1 MPGDVFRTWLDTKPC
16 GSLVISQASPAL
28 TVHNNFALNGVLIT
42 VIEGPKSL
50 ISYAISVR
58 AGNSQHSWLLL
69 PASRQLPLRLSET
82 VPAQCALSPCTVCS
96 SCVIPSFP
104 PHLVFPS
111 LFPQWQD
118 YRTSV
123 LLLACPCLSFLPDFF
138 PLLSSSLCS
147 GSNHKCQVS
156 IQNARAKKG
165 ADLTAVEQVQDLGMQ
180 EEKHKQDAMLKL
192 SQTGAVPSMESDQS
206 STSPGQDIQGQ
217 SGDKPAPGLP
227 SPAPAP
233 TEQPSTWPEAEV
245 CDISEELSRQLEDI
259 IKTYGS
265 ATSLMEKESTATGT
279 DRPEKG
285 EPGSLEDAEY
295 EDGNEES
302 EKEKLAPGDASKAKE
317 PSSNKE
323 QKLEK
328 KILKGLGKYLYI
340 HTALLQTQ
348 THASNH
354 RFHNRKEATLLM
366 QSLNKLNT
374 PEEKLD
380 LLFKKYAELLE
391 EHRAEQKKL
400 KYLQKRQAQ
409 ITKEKDQLQSEHSR
423 AILARSKLESLCREL
438 QRHNKNLKEETIQRA
453 REEDEKRK
461 EITNHFQGTLSEIQA
476 QIEQQS
482 ERNMKLCQEN
492 TELAEKLKSIIDQY
506 ELREEIPT
514 HVLSPK
520 PSVVQH
526 LDKIFKHRELQQK
539 LVDAKLEQSQEM
551 MKEAE
556 ERHQKEKE
564 YAHFDAFLHYF
575 HLLNQAAEWKLQA
588 KMLKEQETV
597 LQAQITLYSERFEEF
612 QKTLAKSNEVFATF
626 KQEMEKMTK
635 KMKKLEKDT
644 ATWKSRFENCNR
656 ALLDMIEEKAMRSK
670 EYECF
675 MLKIQRLENLCRALQ
690 EERNEL
696 YKKIKQ
702 AQLPEEVNGNGI
714 LEEEDEEDDTETT
727 PSSSEQASIDL
738 HESDKRML
746 KQLAEAFRVSHK
758 AEESLPSN
766 SSNPETCDTQTCNA
780 VLVPEPP
787 TPLIPHSEA
796 GNHCEQP
803 STSTPTPSEHTPAP
817 TESTTA
823 PTESTTAPTENLSKP
838 TKNTPSLTGRVPTP
852 TESVPVPPESVLV
865 PTGNMPILTEGM
877 PATPE
882 NMPTPTQNTPLSLG
896 NMPVPIQCPPKA
908 AERAEEAVE
917 WSWYN
922 RAALLSTQEQS
933 RAGPSSTPL
942 LPAHFHRRPDMKHIK
957 IYTNNRTNKANKATT
972 TLQRRMPAWRHH
984 PQQNL
989 AATHKLPSHGVLAL
1003 GYDQWVV
1010 PKKLHVHFYFCKAQ
1024 EPLMAK
1030 GRCDS
1035 RCFLSGLV
1043 LTEETFFLTRYAQAR
1058 SCSYGQWVQCWSH
1071 SSWLEETGFPK
1082 TVANRTT
1089 AQNLKNVLQTQNQA
1103 QKLTQERSTSEG
1115 DHSLLTRLFR
1125 PALPP
1130 MSWVAPKDIATQTEQ
1145 GPIHQR
1151 KLFKHWQC
1159 PVAQSTVYNVPVAGT
1174 ESSKDELPKV
1184 LPLAHLG
1191 IVFHPHMESIQFM
1204 PGDVSEQL

>member
-1 MPGDVFRTWLDTKPC
+1 
-16 GSLVISQASPAL
+16 
-28 TVHNNFALNGVLIT
+28 
-42 VIEGPKSL
+42 
-50 ISYAISVR
+50 
-58 AGNSQHSWLLL
+58 
-69 PASRQLPLRLSET
+69 
-82 VPAQCALSPCTVCS
+82 
-96 SCVIPSFP
+96 
-104 PHLVFPS
+104 
-111 LFPQWQD
+111 
-118 YRTSV
+118 
-123 LLLACPCLSFLPDFF
+123 
-138 PLLSSSLCS
+138 
-147 GSNHKCQVS
+147 
-156 IQNARAKKG
+156 
-165 ADLTAVEQVQDLGMQ
+165 
-180 EEKHKQDAMLKL
+180 
-192 SQTGAVPSMESDQS
+192 MENDQS
-206 STSPGQDIQGQ
+206 SASLGQDIQGQ
-217 SGDKPAPGLP
+217 SGDKSAPGLP

-233 TEQPSTWPEAEV
+233 TEEPSTWPEAAV

-265 ATSLMEKESTATGT
+265 ATSLMEKESTAMGT
-279 DRPEKG
+279 DRPEKA

-328 KILKGLGKYLYI
+328 KILKGLGKYL
-340 HTALLQTQ
+340 H
-348 THASNH
+348 
-354 RFHNRKEATLLM
+354 KATLLM

-506 ELREEIPT
+506 ELREE
-514 HVLSPK
+514 
-520 PSVVQH
+520 H

-564 YAHFDAFLHYF
+564 Y
-575 HLLNQAAEWKLQA
+575 LLNQAAEWKLQA

-612 QKTLAKSNEVFATF
+612 QKTLTKSNEVFATF

-702 AQLPEEVNGNGI
+702 AQFPEEVNGNSI
-714 LEEEDEEDDTETT
+714 LEEEEDDDDTDTT
-727 PSSSEQASIDL
+727 PSSSEQASIEL

-766 SSNPETCDTQTCNA
+766 SSNPETCDTQTCSA
-780 VLVPEPP
+780 ILVPEPP
-787 TPLIPHSEA
+787 APLIPHSEA
-796 GNHCEQP
+796 GSHCEQP
-803 STSTPTPSEHTPAP
+803 SMSTPTPTEHTPAP
-817 TESTTA
+817 TESTTVA
-823 PTESTTAPTENLSKP
+823 TENVSKP
-838 TKNTPSLTGRVPTP
+838 TKSTPSLPDRVPTP
-852 TESVPVPPESVLV
+852 SESVPMPPESVLV
-865 PTGNMPILTEGM
+865 PTGNMPTPTESM

-882 NMPTPTQNTPLSLG
+882 NVPTLTQNTPTPLG
-896 NMPVPIQCPPKA
+896 NTPVPIQCPPKA
-908 AERAEEAVE
+908 AECADDPADRSVQGQSAELIGDTDMEAV
-917 WSWYN
+917 
-922 RAALLSTQEQS
+922 
-933 RAGPSSTPL
+933 
-942 LPAHFHRRPDMKHIK
+942 D
-957 IYTNNRTNKANKATT
+957 
-972 TLQRRMPAWRHH
+972 
-984 PQQNL
+984 
-989 AATHKLPSHGVLAL
+989 
-1003 GYDQWVV
+1003 
-1010 PKKLHVHFYFCKAQ
+1010 
-1024 EPLMAK
+1024 
-1030 GRCDS
+1030 
-1035 RCFLSGLV
+1035 
-1043 LTEETFFLTRYAQAR
+1043 
-1058 SCSYGQWVQCWSH
+1058 
-1071 SSWLEETGFPK
+1071 
-1082 TVANRTT
+1082 
-1089 AQNLKNVLQTQNQA
+1089 
-1103 QKLTQERSTSEG
+1103 
-1115 DHSLLTRLFR
+1115 
-1125 PALPP
+1125 
-1130 MSWVAPKDIATQTEQ
+1130 
-1145 GPIHQR
+1145 
-1151 KLFKHWQC
+1151 
-1159 PVAQSTVYNVPVAGT
+1159 
-1174 ESSKDELPKV
+1174 
-1184 LPLAHLG
+1184 
-1191 IVFHPHMESIQFM
+1191 
-1204 PGDVSEQL
+1204 

>member
-1 MPGDVFRTWLDTKPC
+1 
-16 GSLVISQASPAL
+16 
-28 TVHNNFALNGVLIT
+28 
-42 VIEGPKSL
+42 
-50 ISYAISVR
+50 
-58 AGNSQHSWLLL
+58 
-69 PASRQLPLRLSET
+69 LS
-82 VPAQCALSPCTVCS
+82 
-96 SCVIPSFP
+96 
-104 PHLVFPS
+104 
-111 LFPQWQD
+111 
-118 YRTSV
+118 
-123 LLLACPCLSFLPDFF
+123 
-138 PLLSSSLCS
+138 
-147 GSNHKCQVS
+147 G
-156 IQNARAKKG
+156 
-165 ADLTAVEQVQDLGMQ
+165 TA
-180 EEKHKQDAMLKL
+180 
-192 SQTGAVPSMESDQS
+192 PSMENEQS

-233 TEQPSTWPEAEV
+233 MEQTSTWPEAAM

-279 DRPEKG
+279 DRPGKG

-302 EKEKLAPGDASKAKE
+302 EKEKPAPGDASKAKE
-317 PSSNKE
+317 LSGNKE

-328 KILKGLGKYLYI
+328 KILKGLGKYL
-340 HTALLQTQ
+340 H
-348 THASNH
+348 
-354 RFHNRKEATLLM
+354 KATLLM

-506 ELREEIPT
+506 ELREE
-514 HVLSPK
+514 
-520 PSVVQH
+520 H

-556 ERHQKEKE
+556 ERHLKEKE
-564 YAHFDAFLHYF
+564 Y
-575 HLLNQAAEWKLQA
+575 LLNQAAEWKLQA

-612 QKTLAKSNEVFATF
+612 QKTLTKSNEVFATF

-675 MLKIQRLENLCRALQ
+675 VLKIQRLENLCRALQ

-702 AQLPEEVNGNGI
+702 AQFPEEVNGNSI
-714 LEEEDEEDDTETT
+714 LEEEEDDDTDTT
-727 PSSSEQASIDL
+727 PSSSEQASIEL

-758 AEESLPSN
+758 AEESLPNN
-766 SSNPETCDTQTCNA
+766 SSNPETCDTQTCSA
-780 VLVPEPP
+780 ILLPEPP
-787 TPLIPHSEA
+787 ALLLPHSEA

-803 STSTPTPSEHTPAP
+803 STSTPAPTECTPAP
-817 TESTTA
+817 TESMTA
-823 PTESTTAPTENLSKP
+823 ATEDVSKP
-838 TKNTPSLTGRVPTP
+838 TKSMPSLPDRVPTL
-852 TESVPVPPESVLV
+852 TESVPMPPESALV
-865 PTGNMPILTEGM
+865 PTGNMPTPTESM

-882 NMPTPTQNTPLSLG
+882 NVPTPTQNTPTPLENTPG
-896 NMPVPIQCPPKA
+896 PIHCPPKA
-908 AERAEEAVE
+908 AECADDPGDTAVQGQSAKQTGDTDMEAV
-917 WSWYN
+917 
-922 RAALLSTQEQS
+922 
-933 RAGPSSTPL
+933 
-942 LPAHFHRRPDMKHIK
+942 D
-957 IYTNNRTNKANKATT
+957 
-972 TLQRRMPAWRHH
+972 
-984 PQQNL
+984 
-989 AATHKLPSHGVLAL
+989 
-1003 GYDQWVV
+1003 
-1010 PKKLHVHFYFCKAQ
+1010 
-1024 EPLMAK
+1024 
-1030 GRCDS
+1030 
-1035 RCFLSGLV
+1035 
-1043 LTEETFFLTRYAQAR
+1043 
-1058 SCSYGQWVQCWSH
+1058 
-1071 SSWLEETGFPK
+1071 
-1082 TVANRTT
+1082 
-1089 AQNLKNVLQTQNQA
+1089 
-1103 QKLTQERSTSEG
+1103 
-1115 DHSLLTRLFR
+1115 
-1125 PALPP
+1125 
-1130 MSWVAPKDIATQTEQ
+1130 
-1145 GPIHQR
+1145 
-1151 KLFKHWQC
+1151 
-1159 PVAQSTVYNVPVAGT
+1159 
-1174 ESSKDELPKV
+1174 
-1184 LPLAHLG
+1184 
-1191 IVFHPHMESIQFM
+1191 
-1204 PGDVSEQL
+1204 

>member
-1 MPGDVFRTWLDTKPC
+1 
-16 GSLVISQASPAL
+16 
-28 TVHNNFALNGVLIT
+28 
-42 VIEGPKSL
+42 
-50 ISYAISVR
+50 
-58 AGNSQHSWLLL
+58 
-69 PASRQLPLRLSET
+69 
-82 VPAQCALSPCTVCS
+82 
-96 SCVIPSFP
+96 
-104 PHLVFPS
+104 
-111 LFPQWQD
+111 
-118 YRTSV
+118 
-123 LLLACPCLSFLPDFF
+123 
-138 PLLSSSLCS
+138 
-147 GSNHKCQVS
+147 
-156 IQNARAKKG
+156 
-165 ADLTAVEQVQDLGMQ
+165 
-180 EEKHKQDAMLKL
+180 
-192 SQTGAVPSMESDQS
+192 MENDQS

-233 TEQPSTWPEAEV
+233 MEQPSTWPEAAV

-279 DRPEKG
+279 DRPERG
-285 EPGSLEDAEY
+285 EPGPLEDAEY
-295 EDGNEES
+295 EDGNEEN
-302 EKEKLAPGDASKAKE
+302 EKEKLAAGDASKAKE
-317 PSSNKE
+317 PSGNKE

-328 KILKGLGKYLYI
+328 KILKGLGKYL
-340 HTALLQTQ
+340 H
-348 THASNH
+348 
-354 RFHNRKEATLLM
+354 KATLLM

-506 ELREEIPT
+506 ELREE
-514 HVLSPK
+514 
-520 PSVVQH
+520 H

-564 YAHFDAFLHYF
+564 Y
-575 HLLNQAAEWKLQA
+575 LLNQAAEWKLQA

-612 QKTLAKSNEVFATF
+612 QKTLTKSNEVFATF

-702 AQLPEEVNGNGI
+702 AQFPEEVNGNSI
-714 LEEEDEEDDTETT
+714 LEEEEEEEDTDTT
-727 PSSSEQASIDL
+727 PSSSDQASIEL

-766 SSNPETCDTQTCNA
+766 SSNPETYDTQTCSA

-787 TPLIPHSEA
+787 APVIPHSEA

-803 STSTPTPSEHTPAP
+803 STSTPTPTEHTAAP
-817 TESTTA
+817 TESMTA
-823 PTESTTAPTENLSKP
+823 ATENVSKP
-838 TKNTPSLTGRVPTP
+838 TKSMPSLPDRVPTP
-852 TESVPVPPESVLV
+852 TESVPMPPESVLV
-865 PTGNMPILTEGM
+865 PTGNMPTPTESM

-882 NMPTPTQNTPLSLG
+882 NVPTPTQNTPTPLG
-896 NMPVPIQCPPKA
+896 NTPVPIQCPPKA
-908 AERAEEAVE
+908 AECADDPADRSVQGQSAEQTGDTDMEAV
-917 WSWYN
+917 
-922 RAALLSTQEQS
+922 
-933 RAGPSSTPL
+933 
-942 LPAHFHRRPDMKHIK
+942 D
-957 IYTNNRTNKANKATT
+957 
-972 TLQRRMPAWRHH
+972 
-984 PQQNL
+984 
-989 AATHKLPSHGVLAL
+989 
-1003 GYDQWVV
+1003 
-1010 PKKLHVHFYFCKAQ
+1010 
-1024 EPLMAK
+1024 
-1030 GRCDS
+1030 
-1035 RCFLSGLV
+1035 
-1043 LTEETFFLTRYAQAR
+1043 
-1058 SCSYGQWVQCWSH
+1058 
-1071 SSWLEETGFPK
+1071 
-1082 TVANRTT
+1082 
-1089 AQNLKNVLQTQNQA
+1089 
-1103 QKLTQERSTSEG
+1103 
-1115 DHSLLTRLFR
+1115 
-1125 PALPP
+1125 
-1130 MSWVAPKDIATQTEQ
+1130 
-1145 GPIHQR
+1145 
-1151 KLFKHWQC
+1151 
-1159 PVAQSTVYNVPVAGT
+1159 
-1174 ESSKDELPKV
+1174 
-1184 LPLAHLG
+1184 
-1191 IVFHPHMESIQFM
+1191 
-1204 PGDVSEQL
+1204 